1 MVGGHILP
9 WRKEATSPDR
19 RRPLLGVMCCN
30 RSLDGGRAQAVATRF
45 IEPLAD
51 LADVS
56 VLLVPAI
63 PEAVDPGHYAGLL
76 DGLLLTGA
84 YSHLAAHRYGGKGN
98 DRDGDEGRDEVA
110 FRLAGRMIE
119 AGRPVFGIC
128 RGLQELNVLFGG
140 SLAQDVGAAG
150 HHRGDAHLPLAELF
164 DHHHEVEI
172 VEGGVLGGRIGPGG
186 HRVNSVHHQGIDRLG
201 RGLAVEA
208 RAPDGLVEAI
218 SAYPCGAPVIGV
230 QWHPEWDV
238 RSNPASRAFFG
249 LMGAAAR
256 GERLVAAEQARGA
269 VR

>member
-1 MVGGHILP
+1 MVGDHTLC
-9 WRKEATSPDR
+9 RRNEATSPDR

-30 RSLDGGRAQAVATRF
+30 RSLDGGQAQVVATRF
-45 IEPLAD
+45 LEPLAD

-56 VLLVPAI
+56 VLLIPAV
-63 PEAVDPGHYAGLL
+63 PEAVDANRYADLL

-84 YSHLAAHRYGGKGN
+84 YSHLAAHRYGGRGS

-150 HHRGDAHLPLAELF
+150 HHRGDEHLPLAQLF
-164 DHHHEVEI
+164 DHHHEIEI
-172 VEGGVLGGRIGPGG
+172 VGDGVLGSRIGHGG

-201 RGLAVEA
+201 RGLKVEA

-218 SAYPCGAPVIGV
+218 SAFPCGAPVIGV

-249 LMGAAAR
+249 LVGAAAR
-256 GERLVAAEQARGA
+256 GDWLVVAEQSR
-269 VR
+269 RSI